1 MPEVVRAASLEVL
14 VLVHEAIAAAVVV
27 TVLHLEGVSF
37 WWVWSDRRRSAF
49 WPRGPSEM
57 VMSTEK

>member
-14 VLVHEAIAAAVVV
+14 VLVHGAIAAAVVV

-37 WWVWSDRRRSAF
+37 LWVWSDRRRSAF
-49 WPRGPSEM
+49 WPRGAYEVSISAED
-57 VMSTEK
+57 